1 MAMASKAKV
10 ARTTTVLMGQRRFI
24 SIAFS
29 IVVFKPVLMWF
40 IMSRGELP
48 WLLGFH
54 FVVTTMLPLFA
65 GSPNAVPTIDGSG
78 DCSPCRRFMMG

>member
-1 MAMASKAKV
+1 MAQ
-10 ARTTTVLMGQRRFI
+10 L
-24 SIAFS
+24 FS
-29 IVVFKPVLMWF
+29 NNWRYSYDTNDIIFWLDCGFQACFDVVHHVK
-40 IMSRGELP
+40 GELP